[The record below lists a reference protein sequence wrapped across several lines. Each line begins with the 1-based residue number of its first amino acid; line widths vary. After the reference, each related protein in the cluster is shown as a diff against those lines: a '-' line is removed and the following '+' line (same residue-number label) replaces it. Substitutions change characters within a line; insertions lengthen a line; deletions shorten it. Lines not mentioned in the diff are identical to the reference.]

1 MVWLIASIV
10 KLSSLLSNI
19 GAQIFHVFSSSQR
32 SGQILFRIFPHLEAA
47 ANSEMVLGSP
57 DKKRVSRQTGDGTK
71 IQHFHIRH
79 HVPYLGHLV
88 KLVDGSQPGN
98 RGGLNFYRHRPP
110 WRGRVPHRAL
120 CHPAGKFWT
129 RAEQEVK
136 EGPIYR
142 RIVCIMVISQELSEK
157 RLSATWQR
165 ARSCHERS
173 EEGGAAL
180 NGLEM

>member
-1 MVWLIASIV
+1 MKRAGAPPGT
-10 KLSSLLSNI
+10 LSPSGEVLDEG
-19 GAQIFHVFSSSQR
+19 GA
-32 SGQILFRIFPHLEAA
+32 
-47 ANSEMVLGSP
+47 
-57 DKKRVSRQTGDGTK
+57 
-71 IQHFHIRH
+71 
-79 HVPYLGHLV
+79 
-88 KLVDGSQPGN
+88 
-98 RGGLNFYRHRPP
+98 
-110 WRGRVPHRAL
+110 GR
-120 CHPAGKFWT
+120 
-129 RAEQEVK
+129 K

>member
-1 MVWLIASIV
+1 MF
-10 KLSSLLSNI
+10 NI
-19 GAQIFHVFSSSQR
+19 GAQIFHVFSSSQC

-47 ANSEMVLGSP
+47 ANSEMVLGSA

-88 KLVDGSQPGN
+88 KLVDGSHPGN
-98 RGGLNFYRHRPP
+98 RGGLNYRHRPP

-129 RAEQEVK
+129 RAEQEGRAYLSKNCPYHGDLSGVIWK
-136 EGPIYR
+136 VLVSHLAKGSVMPWTFR
-142 RIVCIMVISQELSEK
+142 RGRGCVEWVGNVNVLMCKCVNVECK
-157 RLSATWQR
+157 
-165 ARSCHERS
+165 C
-173 EEGGAAL
+173 
-180 NGLEM
+180 